1 MNRKIFV
8 ALAICAVLAVCASV
22 AAASSTDAKLLS
34 RIPDPGTRAAST
46 NGRDGARLDTLWIF
60 DADFSTTTGDN
71 SGWTVY
77 DRSGTLASVNYW
89 HHDDIRI
96 GSYAHLGDSTWW
108 CGTYNECWRQERGY
122 GNSWMQILERH
133 FTETTGATVSVILDY
148 DQRFAMEKK
157 YDYGYVDVRS
167 SATSDTWFTV
177 VTVTNPGFEGT
188 PGTSQDWNS
197 THPDGGGHETVD
209 ISSEAMGVEFD
220 LRFRFESDGA
230 YSAQDQWDTPAH
242 PCLDGAWQLDNITI
256 TADGSQA
263 FYDDAESYGNSGW
276 VHDDASAS
284 GQEGIAFWRG
294 RFGYDFVTGRAF
306 TCDDR
311 PVGSWM
317 YAAVDPFTSTMVDDQ
332 HSWIMSPPIDISG
345 AAKLVGQWDQWV
357 DLPEP
362 SGDWFDLLLASDDA
376 YECVTDPDGFVDEEP
391 GGWFGGP
398 FWGVWTDDWDA
409 FAGNDWLAI
418 VWEAANDQEAAVP
431 HMAGV
436 FYNRQRVGIPSGD
449 AGTVFEVDFWT
460 DFNDWFEGQL
470 DEALV
475 DTGRIMVGDDDG
487 IASVYLVATND
498 DGATW
503 SSYSCRREGEGSN
516 WWLFPPPV
524 DLMGPGEQIHFYFTA
539 TDNVG
544 NSAIDPDDAPDHY
557 YEFSIL
563 PRSATISNPG
573 ILLVDK
579 HARPLPGD
587 DRAGG
592 GLNYERP
599 LTSYHSQYYYEEMLN
614 ILGYEWDVFDVD
626 VESANNNQ
634 SDGPDS
640 SGMKYYDTQIW
651 LTSHFDTHIIDV
663 VDQLNLIAWLNQS
676 SDGKERNLLMTG
688 NDIGYELMEVGR
700 ETMSFYETWLASTY
714 LDNSVGSITVDS
726 LPTVRER
733 DGGSPFMTRDDG
745 ECMLRGS
752 CPVLSYFDVVG
763 PRAGVSGNE
772 VVADYI
778 KQDSSSRPAGVA
790 YTHQT
795 LGYQTV
801 NLGFGMEFMVDGK
814 QAARTLGYF
823 NNGIED
829 RVDLLSN
836 IMDYFGK
843 TSAGPGT
850 GIAEGEFR
858 NELSFAHPNPFNP
871 VTRITYSVKDAGRV
885 TIEVYNV
892 AGKVVRT
899 LLDTDVE
906 AGAAGHVDW
915 DGRARSGEQCA
926 SGVYFYRIAA
936 PGFTRSHKMI
946 MLK

>member
-1 MNRKIFV
+1 MKWKTLV
-8 ALAICAVLAVCASV
+8 ALVACAVLVGYASV
-22 AAASSTDAKLLS
+22 AAAASTDAKLLS
-34 RIPDPGTRAAST
+34 RVSDPGGQLASV
-46 NGRDGARLDTLWIF
+46 NGHERARLETLWIF
-60 DADFSTTTGDN
+60 DADFSTATGDN
-71 SGWTVY
+71 AGWTVY
-77 DRSGTLASVNYW
+77 DRSGTLASDNYW
-89 HHDDIRI
+89 HHDTIRMT
-96 GSYAHLGDSTWW
+96 GFAHLGDSTWW
-108 CGTYNECWRQERGY
+108 CGRNNPCWRQARGY

-133 FTETTGATVSVILDY
+133 FTEASGLSGVLTLEY

-157 YDYGYVDVRS
+157 YDYGYVDIRS
-167 SATSDTWFTV
+167 SATSDTWRTV

-188 PGTSQDWNS
+188 AGMSQDWDS

-209 ISSEAMGVEFD
+209 ITSAGMGVEFD
-220 LRFRFESDGA
+220 LRFRFESDVA
-230 YSAQDQWDTPAH
+230 YSSQDQWDSPTH
-242 PCLDGAWQLDNITI
+242 PVLDGAWQLDNIELRD
-256 TADGSQA
+256 DGA
-263 FYDDAESYGNSGW
+263 LIFYDDAESYGNNGW
-276 VHDDASAS
+276 VREDVGAT
-284 GQEGIAFWRG
+284 GQTGVTFWRG
-294 RFGYDFVTGRAF
+294 RFGIDFVTGRTF

-317 YAAVDPFTSTMVDDQ
+317 YAAVDPFSSTMINGQ

-345 AAKLVGQWDQWV
+345 APKLVGKWDQWV

-362 SGDWFDLLLASDDA
+362 SGDYYDLLLASNDA
-376 YECVTDPDGFVDEEP
+376 YECVTEPDGFVDEEP

-398 FWGVWTDDWDA
+398 FWGKWTDDWDA
-409 FAGNDWLAI
+409 FAGNDWLAV
-418 VWEAANDQEAAVP
+418 VWELANDQEAAVP
-431 HMAGV
+431 HMAGM
-436 FYNRQRVGIPSGD
+436 FYNRQKVGVPSGD
-449 AGTVFEVDFWT
+449 AGMVFEVDFWT

-470 DEALV
+470 AEALL
-475 DTGRIMVGDDDG
+475 DTGRIMVDDDDG
-487 IASVYLVATND
+487 IASVYLMATND

-516 WWLFPPPV
+516 WWLFPPPTN
-524 DLMGPGEQIHFYFTA
+524 LMGPGEEIHFYFTA

-544 NSAIDPDDAPDHY
+544 NTAIDPDDAPDHY

-563 PRSATISNPG
+563 PLSATVSNPG

-579 HARPLPGD
+579 HGRPLPGE

-599 LTSYHSQYYYEEMLN
+599 LTSYHSQHYYQEILG

-626 VESANNNQ
+626 VESANNEQ

-651 LTSHFDTHIIDV
+651 LTSQFDTHIIDA
-663 VDQLNLIAWLNQS
+663 VDQVNLIAWLNQAGE
-676 SDGKERNLLMTG
+676 GKERNLLMTG
-688 NDIGYELMEVGR
+688 NDIGYELIEVGR
-700 ETMSFYETWLASTY
+700 ETMSFYETWLASSY
-714 LDNSVGSITVDS
+714 LDNSVGIITVDS
-726 LPTVRER
+726 LPTVR
-733 DGGSPFMTRDDG
+733 DNPGGYEFMTHDDG

-752 CPVLSYFDVVG
+752 CPVLSHFDVLE
-763 PRAGVSGNE
+763 PRSGVTGNE

-823 NNGIED
+823 NTGIED

-843 TSAGPGT
+843 APTAPGT
-850 GIAEGEFR
+850 GITDGGFK
-858 NELSFAHPNPFNP
+858 NDLSFAHPNPFNP
-871 VTRITYSVKDAGRV
+871 VTKIAYSVKDAGPV

-892 AGKVVRT
+892 AGKVVKT
-899 LLDTDVE
+899 LLDTELD
-906 AGAAGHVDW
+906 AGAAGYVVW
-915 DGRARSGEQCA
+915 EGRGESGEQCA
-926 SGVYFYRIAA
+926 SGVYFYRITA
-936 PGFTRSHKMI
+936 PGFTRSRKMI